1 MPILGNLE
9 NKIITSSVTMQTK
22 PVEAV
27 PREVKPVAKEET
39 KTSSNNNTTLWL
51 GAAAVASLAIA
62 GIAIAHGRKAKHS
75 SVDNPFLQKTKNPI
89 SKPKQPKVEQHK
101 RANPENINNKNT
113 PNADTSVKAQPEAE
127 IVKQPVIINKLIEFS
142 EEAEKLRLEAELKIR
157 GGISDFY
164 KAFKK
169 GGMDSMNFSHR
180 AQTVVRESDKH
191 PAADLRLLSKEECK
205 VVTSYQRNYQYNA
218 KLRSGADLSDVED
231 IKILDRLIQ
240 DAVPLEEDAYVYRGI
255 RTQKIWDDFS
265 ELGFAKDLAEN
276 NILEDKAFVSTARV
290 YGDLLAQVDPHNF
303 SGHNTS
309 GYVMRIKLPKGTKG
323 LDCRR
328 SIGRDLDGGY
338 NAEFIL
344 PRNSQFKIISVDNNQ
359 RIIECEYILP
369 AA

>member
-9 NKIITSSVTMQTK
+9 NKIITSSVAMQTK
-22 PVEAV
+22 PVEAL
-27 PREVKPVAKEET
+27 PRDVKPLLKEET
-39 KTSSNNNTTLWL
+39 KTSSNHTTLWL

-62 GIAIAHGRKAKHS
+62 GIAIAHGRKAKPS
-75 SVDNPFLQKTKNPI
+75 SVDNPFLQKPKSPVNT
-89 SKPKQPKVEQHK
+89 SKKPKVEPQK
-101 RANPENINNKNT
+101 PVNPENINNKNT
-113 PNADTSVKAQPEAE
+113 PNAETSVKKQPETE
-127 IVKQPVIINKLIEFS
+127 IVNQPFIINKLIEFS
-142 EEAEKLRLEAELKIR
+142 EEAEKLRLEAEGKIR
-157 GGISDFY
+157 GSISGFY

-169 GGMDSMNFSHR
+169 GGMDSMNFNHR
-180 AQTVVRESDKH
+180 AQIVVRESDKH

-231 IKILDRLIQ
+231 IKVLDRLIQ

-265 ELGFAKDLAEN
+265 ELDFAKDLAEG

-344 PRNSQFKIISVDNNQ
+344 PRNSQFKIVSIDKKQ
-359 RIIECEYILP
+359 RIMECEYILP

>member
-1 MPILGNLE
+1 M
-9 NKIITSSVTMQTK
+9 
-22 PVEAV
+22 
-27 PREVKPVAKEET
+27 
-39 KTSSNNNTTLWL
+39 
-51 GAAAVASLAIA
+51 
-62 GIAIAHGRKAKHS
+62 
-75 SVDNPFLQKTKNPI
+75 
-89 SKPKQPKVEQHK
+89 
-101 RANPENINNKNT
+101 
-113 PNADTSVKAQPEAE
+113 
-127 IVKQPVIINKLIEFS
+127 
-142 EEAEKLRLEAELKIR
+142 
-157 GGISDFY
+157 
-164 KAFKK
+164 
-169 GGMDSMNFSHR
+169 
-180 AQTVVRESDKH
+180 
-191 PAADLRLLSKEECK
+191 RLLSKEECK

-231 IKILDRLIQ
+231 IKVLDRLIQ

-265 ELGFAKDLAEN
+265 ELDFAKDLAEG

-344 PRNSQFKIISVDNNQ
+344 PRNSQFKIVSIDKKQ
-359 RIIECEYILP
+359 RIMECEYILP